1 MDVIVAPATPVVAP
15 PAEVEWV
22 ERVGDAVYDRYFR
35 WQMLA
40 NRFTV
45 TAHPVVVTP
54 AGFDGHLPVGMQVVG
69 RHRGEAELLA
79 VTAGIEGILGLT
91 GRTPEE

>member
-1 MDVIVAPATPVVAP
+1 QGERITAAELADALRTRTEVFRRTERLFADVDVLIAPATPVVAP
-15 PAEVEWV
+15 SAEVEWV

-45 TAHPVVVTP
+45 TA
-54 AGFDGHLPVGMQVVG
+54 
-69 RHRGEAELLA
+69 
-79 VTAGIEGILGLT
+79 
-91 GRTPEE
+91 